1 MLFFCRFLSYY
12 GVSMNNIDK
21 FFSKLLLIVIP
32 LYFTQGAFFPS
43 GGIISQ
49 ALMLIWLLIGLYY
62 VKEYLKSKDG
72 KSILGNAILV
82 FWIANIVYWY
92 FSPRIVSNT
101 GLSFTTFGDL
111 KNLTVVMLTFFPFAI
126 LSKRG
131 YISVKRLKKFLFLL
145 LGAAIIAFFVKRNDI
160 QNLYD
165 LEITNNTA
173 YYFVVVLPFIGCYF
187 NKKFSFVFFAIIFVF
202 LMLCGKRGA
211 ILCAV
216 ISTIVFAIQYLAVN
230 KRIKFSRI
238 VSILILI
245 LIIIYIS
252 NTIFETSE
260 LLQRKFEATRE
271 GDSSARDFYYSAL
284 WKIFQES
291 PLITQLFGHG
301 MSQTVALVGGYAHN
315 DWLELLTNNGILG
328 VIMYAIIFITSS
340 LIYLRSRSMW
350 DNAMSYIYLSSLLCF
365 FARSIFSM
373 GYLAPE
379 SALFVAGLATYYR
392 KR

>member
-1 MLFFCRFLSYY
+1 
-12 GVSMNNIDK
+12 MNN
-21 FFSKLLLIVIP
+21 FFSILLLFCIP
-32 LYFTQGAFFPS
+32 IYFTQGAFFPS

-49 ALMLIWLLIGLYY
+49 TLMLLWLLVDLYY
-62 VKEYLKSKDG
+62 VKEYLASKSDR
-72 KSILGNAILV
+72 SILGNAILV
-82 FWIANIVYWY
+82 FWITNMVYWY

-101 GLSFTTFGDL
+101 GLSFTTFGDF
-111 KNLTVVMLTFFPFAI
+111 KNITVVMLTFFPFAI

-160 QNLYD
+160 QNIYD
-165 LEITNNTA
+165 LEMTNNTA

-187 NKKFSFVFFAIIFVF
+187 NKKISFVFFAIIFVF
-202 LMLCGKRGA
+202 LMLCAKRGA

-216 ISTIVFAIQYLAVN
+216 ISTIVFAIQYLTVN

-238 VSILILI
+238 LSILILI
-245 LIIIYIS
+245 LVIIYIS
-252 NTIFETSE
+252 NSIFETSE
-260 LLQRKFEATRE
+260 LLQRRFEATRE
-271 GDSSARDFYYSAL
+271 GDSSARDFFYSAL
-284 WKIFQES
+284 LKIFQES
-291 PLITQLFGHG
+291 PVIIQLFGHG
-301 MSQTVALVGGYAHN
+301 MSQTVSLIGGYAHN

-340 LIYLRSRSMW
+340 MIYLRSKSMW
-350 DNAMSYIYLSSLLCF
+350 DNAMSYIYLSSLLCL

-379 SALFVAGLATYYR
+379 SALFFAGLAICYR